1 MRRTL
6 CHAACRMRSRAP
18 ANIRKSHRQKA
29 RYATRGFGRR
39 HAVDAWATIGVVTSG
54 RRPIQKNDKLKPAS
68 GFPGAGVTIFR
79 DDAGMLVIC
88 PTGQACRKKKIP
100 ARIEERYSLAYLR
113 MKRPAGRCGP
123 RAGCSTI
130 GLCR

>member
-1 MRRTL
+1 MRPP
-6 CHAACRMRSRAP
+6 SD
-18 ANIRKSHRQKA
+18 S
-29 RYATRGFGRR
+29 
-39 HAVDAWATIGVVTSG
+39 
-54 RRPIQKNDKLKPAS
+54 KNGKQKPAS
-68 GFPGAGVTIFR
+68 GLRGAGVTIFL

-100 ARIEERYSLAYLR
+100 ARVEERYSLAYLR
-113 MKRPAGRCGP
+113 MKKPAGRCGP